1 MAELGTEFFLLDL
14 MIDSG
19 ASGISR
25 ILCAWKGKTTSR
37 DAQPSWKGQFPLPR
51 GFAALPAIPSSYPQ
65 FLFELVCRCADEGSC
80 LG

>member
-1 MAELGTEFFLLDL
+1 MAELGTEFFLLGL
-14 MIDSG
+14 MIVGHRAFPGYS
-19 ASGISR
+19 
-25 ILCAWKGKTTSR
+25 AWKGKTTSR